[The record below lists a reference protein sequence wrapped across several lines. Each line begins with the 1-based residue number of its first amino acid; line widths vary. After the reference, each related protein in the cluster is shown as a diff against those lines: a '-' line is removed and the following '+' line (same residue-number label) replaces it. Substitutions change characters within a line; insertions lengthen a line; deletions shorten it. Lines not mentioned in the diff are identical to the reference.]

1 MRWGGE
7 ASSGLRTG
15 RNEGRQR
22 SRREDQLE
30 PLAIRRPQSCAVALS
45 QARGWLCNASM
56 RGRQRQSR
64 ALRRRGRL
72 RPIICV
78 GARNCHQPGGSGIFF
93 RANA

>member
-1 MRWGGE
+1 MKA
-7 ASSGLRTG
+7 ASVAVGKISS
-15 RNEGRQR
+15 NP
-22 SRREDQLE
+22 SPSED
-30 PLAIRRPQSCAVALS
+30 PQSCAVALS